1 MVKKGR
7 STDGGRPFRPVVRP
21 LAAIALLA
29 LLPLSVAA
37 RGPSRKGDAGRPERA
52 RAPEGVAD
60 RIVGPAMRGKD
71 LPGLV
76 LGVVRDGQVVVERG
90 YGVKSMDS
98 PQGPD
103 ENTVFYIGSLSKA
116 LTAAGAMVLVE
127 RGQLDLEA
135 PASRYLKDLPESW
148 QSITVDQFMAHQS
161 GIPQLNRKLP
171 TFEAMLRSA
180 DSMPLAF
187 KPGTKQVYN
196 NFNYAV
202 VGKIIEAISGM
213 SYLDFMHREV
223 FGPLHMDHT
232 GYGIRSADEA
242 TSYRME
248 GGRPVPIVHRLK
260 GMYGI
265 PSGHLQSTVADLL
278 RFYEGIQPGGL
289 LSPSAFRTMTT
300 RVSPAFSGTPGWFEK
315 KVGGLSVVTKN
326 GATEGFHS
334 ILSFVPGKGDCVA
347 MIWTS
352 EKPKGDGLFK
362 QTGEL
367 LHEVCGTPV
376 AGRRERAAAFR
387 DE

>member
-1 MVKKGR
+1 MTGESRSSAGAGR
-7 STDGGRPFRPVVRP
+7 GKSAIPSLLMAVLVVEVS
-21 LAAIALLA
+21 LAA
-29 LLPLSVAA
+29 AA
-37 RGPSRKGDAGRPERA
+37 RGSGGEAERHRAPDAVAGRIIE
-52 RAPEGVAD
+52 
-60 RIVGPAMRGKD
+60 PAMREKE

-76 LGVVRDGQVVVERG
+76 LGVVRDGRVAVERG
-90 YGVKSMDS
+90 YGVGSLDS
-98 PQGPD
+98 PQPPD
-103 ENTVFYIGSLSKA
+103 PDTVFYIGSLSKA

-135 PASRYLKDLPESW
+135 PASRYLKNLPESW
-148 QSITVDQFMAHQS
+148 RSITVALFMAHQS

-187 KPGTKQVYN
+187 RPGTKQVYN

-202 VGKIIEAISGM
+202 VGKIIEAVSGM

-232 GYGIRSADEA
+232 GYGIATADEA
-242 TSYRME
+242 TSYRMA

-278 RFYEGIQPGGL
+278 SFYEGIQPGGL

-300 RVSPAFSGTPGWFEK
+300 RVDPAFSGTPGWFEK
-315 KVGGLSVVTKN
+315 RVGGLSVVTKN

-352 EKPKGDGLFK
+352 KKPKGDGLFK
-362 QTGEL
+362 ETAER
-367 LHEVCGTPV
+367 LHEVCGAPV

>member
-1 MVKKGR
+1 MASELKSSAGGGRGR
-7 STDGGRPFRPVVRP
+7 SAITSMLTAALVVLVP
-21 LAAIALLA
+21 LAA
-29 LLPLSVAA
+29 AA
-37 RGPSRKGDAGRPERA
+37 RGPRREAERRRAPDAAAGRIIE
-52 RAPEGVAD
+52 
-60 RIVGPAMRGKD
+60 PAMREKD

-76 LGVVRDGQVVVERG
+76 LGAVRNGRVAVEQG
-90 YGVKSMDS
+90 FGVRSLDS
-98 PQGPD
+98 LQPPD
-103 ENTVFYIGSLSKA
+103 PDTVFYIGSLSKA
-116 LTAAGAMVLVE
+116 LTAAGAMVLVG

-148 QSITVDQFMAHQS
+148 RSITVDQFMAHQS

-180 DSMPLAF
+180 DSVPLAF

-202 VGKIIEAISGM
+202 VGKIIEAVSGM

-248 GGRPVPIVHRLK
+248 GGRPVPIVHHLK

-265 PSGHLQSTVADLL
+265 PSGHLQSTLADLL
-278 RFYEGIQPGGL
+278 SFYQGIQPGGGL
-289 LSPSAFRTMTT
+289 LTPSAYRTMTT
-300 RVSPAFSGTPGWFEK
+300 RVNPAFSGTPGWFEK
-315 KVGGLSVVTKN
+315 KVGGLSVVSKN

-352 EKPKGDGLFK
+352 RKPKGDGLFR

-367 LHEVCGTPV
+367 LHEICGTPV
-376 AGRRERAAAFR
+376 AGGRGRAADFR